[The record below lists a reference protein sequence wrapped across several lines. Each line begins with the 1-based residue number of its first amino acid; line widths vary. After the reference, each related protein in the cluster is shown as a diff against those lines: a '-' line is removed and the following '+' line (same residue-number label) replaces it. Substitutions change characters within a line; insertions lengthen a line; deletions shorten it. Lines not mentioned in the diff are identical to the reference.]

1 MVVVLLSFMK
11 ETTVCAIWTNWVAGP
26 GEPPWD
32 DFSWHRNKLLKSH
45 PILGLSQHC
54 KQSKLVI
61 ATFGH
66 SNLFEN

>member
-32 DFSWHRNKLLKSH
+32 DFSWRRNKLLKSH
-45 PILGLSQHC
+45 PILDFVSTLQTRQTCYGD
-54 KQSKLVI
+54 
-61 ATFGH
+61 
-66 SNLFEN
+66 